1 LFASQLTAA
10 VNNFKVGG
18 SIIGYYFI
26 VTIGHSWLLFATAII
41 CQMDKL
47 S

>member
-10 VNNFKVGG
+10 VNNFKVCGG
-18 SIIGYYFI
+18 IIRYCFI

-41 CQMDKL
+41 CQMDKP